1 MRLRPV
7 VAHVLAGLL
16 AGFAVPAVACAQIRA
31 SEHATVTQRVSTTT
45 ISMEYDRP
53 VTRGRTLFGPG
64 GVVKWGEIWT
74 PGANWATTID
84 VDRDATVE
92 GQTLP
97 KGKYSLWL
105 TPQAPPAAW
114 TLSFS
119 RVTKR
124 FHTRPPGAADEQL
137 HVSVKPEQGMHM
149 EALLWYMPVVRPDG
163 VTLRMHWG
171 TTMVPVRIGVEL
183 PRLVSLPADELPMY
197 VGTYRVHMTPSG
209 RPAYDAEFT
218 IREDRGALRIRS
230 VPENVFYEEL
240 LMVPVADG
248 RFHVAYAEVGSF
260 NGRPYTEPGMIF
272 AFRMADGRARSLDMY
287 GYDDTVIG
295 RGELVK

>member
-1 MRLRPV
+1 VTARGARGARRAVAATLVVVPAAAAQGKLSEPATVAQTVDGTTITVAYSRPV
-7 VAHVLAGLL
+7 A
-16 AGFAVPAVACAQIRA
+16 
-31 SEHATVTQRVSTTT
+31 
-45 ISMEYDRP
+45 
-53 VTRGRTLFGPG
+53 RGRDSLFGP
-64 GVVKWGEIWT
+64 VVRFGDPWT

-84 VDRDATVE
+84 VDHDVTVE
-92 GQTLP
+92 GQPLP
-97 KGKYSLWL
+97 KGKYTLWL
-105 TPQAPPAAW
+105 TPQAAPAAW

-119 RVTKR
+119 RVAKR

-171 TTMVPVRIGVEL
+171 TTMIPVRIGVEL
-183 PRLVSLPADELPMY
+183 PRLVALPADELPMY
-197 VGTYRVHMTPSG
+197 VGTYRVHMTPTG
-209 RPAYDAEFT
+209 RPAFDADFT
-218 IREDRGALRIRS
+218 VHEVGDALHISSKPEDVLD
-230 VPENVFYEEL
+230 EDL
-240 LMVPVADG
+240 LMVPVSDG
-248 RFHVAYAEVGSF
+248 RFHVAYAEVGTF

-272 AFRMADGRARSLDMY
+272 SFHMADGRARSFEMY

>member
-1 MRLRPV
+1 MRLRHA
-7 VAHVLAGLL
+7 VAHVLAGLV
-16 AGFAVPAVACAQIRA
+16 AGSAMPAVACAQIRA
-31 SEHATVTQRVSTTT
+31 SEHATMTQRVSTTT
-45 ISMEYDRP
+45 IAMEYDRP
-53 VTRGRTLFGPG
+53 VARGRTLFGPG
-64 GVVKWGEIWT
+64 GVVKWGEVWT

-84 VDRDATVE
+84 VDHDVTVE
-92 GQTLP
+92 GQPLP
-97 KGKYSLWL
+97 KGKYTLWL
-105 TPQAPPAAW
+105 TPQAAPATW

-119 RVTKR
+119 RVAKR

-137 HVSVKPEQGMHM
+137 RVSVKPEQGMHM

-171 TTMVPVRIGVEL
+171 TTMIPVRIGVEL

-197 VGTYRVHMTPSG
+197 VGTYRVHMTPTG
-209 RPAYDAEFT
+209 RPAYDADFIVHEVG
-218 IREDRGALRIRS
+218 DALRIS
-230 VPENVFYEEL
+230 SKPEDVLDEDL
-240 LMVPVADG
+240 LMVPVSDG
-248 RFHVAYAEVGSF
+248 RFHVAYAEVGTF

-272 AFRMADGRARSLDMY
+272 SFHLADGRARSFEMY